1 MKLYNNKTIQNLL
14 LQYSKYDADIY
25 MIPGS
30 LLDNYVIMP
39 QDNIKG
45 AIIKE
50 IYLNTASS
58 AYSIRFFTKISKK
71 IEKIVNCVLNEDYE
85 KADDLLYNK

>member
-1 MKLYNNKTIQNLL
+1 MKLYNYKTIENLL
-14 LQYSKYDADIY
+14 SQYSKYDPDVY

-50 IYLNTASS
+50 VYVNMASS
-58 AYSIRFFTKISKK
+58 AYSIRFFTKVSKK
-71 IEKIVNCVLNEDYE
+71 
-85 KADDLLYNK
+85 